1 MVGKGRVL
9 LLVFLLVSLQASSD
23 SYYIR
28 VRLSIYKVGKSPK
41 KVSFSFKEKK
51 LKSERNE
58 LSAAGLAPA
67 AAGLAP
73 AAEGGVSANNVY
85 KNATFLGDF
94 QTSCF
99 VRISK
104 NKFFSP

>member
-51 LKSERNE
+51 LKSERSE
-58 LSAAGLAPA
+58 LS

>member
-41 KVSFSFKEKK
+41 KVSFSFKERKK
-51 LKSERNE
+51 IKKR
-58 LSAAGLAPA
+58 
-67 AAGLAP
+67 
-73 AAEGGVSANNVY
+73 AEGGVSANNVY

>member
-41 KVSFSFKEKK
+41 KVSFSFKEKN
-51 LKSERNE
+51 LKNLASQASHQPPKAALVRIMSIKMRHFWVIFKQVVLSGYLKINSFL
-58 LSAAGLAPA
+58 LSASILP
-67 AAGLAP
+67 
-73 AAEGGVSANNVY
+73 S
-85 KNATFLGDF
+85 F
-94 QTSCF
+94 
-99 VRISK
+99 
-104 NKFFSP
+104 

>member
-41 KVSFSFKEKK
+41 KVS
-51 LKSERNE
+51 LKSERSE
-58 LSAAGLAPA
+58 LS

>member
-51 LKSERNE
+51 IKKR
-58 LSAAGLAPA
+58 
-67 AAGLAP
+67 
-73 AAEGGVSANNVY
+73 AEGGVSANNVY